1 MRVKFYTPF
10 REARRLWAEFLNR
23 PTFTSS
29 YLKSVALP
37 LVTEAHDSNELGAP
51 CLCQYK
57 TITRLK
63 NKARILSPSWPSLT
77 WHQASF
83 LTASDGLLQRTP
95 NILGNSKLPPSYL
108 CKSYAGISS
117 VLPSYQVFSYLFYS
131 PTQIRT
137 VLWSLPGYLK
147 FELLYFFSITYLYLY
162 YSIFITLSYFIMRE

>member
-1 MRVKFYTPF
+1 MRLVLLFKRLLTTEMRVKFYAPF
-10 REARRLWAEFLNR
+10 REAGRLWAEFLNR
-23 PTFTSS
+23 PTFTAS

-63 NKARILSPSWPSLT
+63 NKARIPSPSWPSLA

-117 VLPSYQVFSYLFYS
+117 ILPSYQVFSYLFYK
-131 PTQIRT
+131 
-137 VLWSLPGYLK
+137 VLLK
-147 FELLYFFSITYLYLY
+147 QELCCEVFPDILSSNYFTS
-162 YSIFITLSYFIMRE
+162 SQ